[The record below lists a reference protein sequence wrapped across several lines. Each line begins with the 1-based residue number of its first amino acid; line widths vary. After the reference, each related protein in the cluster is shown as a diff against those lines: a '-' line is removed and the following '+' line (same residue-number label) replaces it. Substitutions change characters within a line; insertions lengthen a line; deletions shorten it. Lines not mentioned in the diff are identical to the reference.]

1 MSNTSWIERYVM
13 PAALRIAGQKHV
25 LSVRDGIILNMPF
38 MLIGSFFLIFAYLP
52 IPGYADMMSS
62 LFGEVW
68 RDKMLYPVKATYDI
82 MALISSF
89 GIAYRLAE
97 KYRTLDPLSAGA
109 MSLVAFMMTIP
120 QNTLFTPVHGAA
132 EVIKGVIPVSMVG
145 SRGLFVA
152 IVISLLSTEI
162 YRLVASR
169 NLVIRMPDGVPP
181 AVAKS
186 FLALIPGFC
195 VLAVVLALRLAVEA
209 SPFGDINSMIA
220 TLIGIPMH
228 HVGGTLPGMIIS
240 VILIGILWTTGPAR
254 RRDRTGV
261 YPAGMAVEY
270 VREPDGLPERSADPH
285 IITQQFYDLWI
296 APGGT
301 GALLGLVIFMLL
313 RSRSQQMK
321 QLGKIAAPGALF
333 NISEPMVFGIP
344 LVMNPY
350 FFLPFIL
357 TPVLLVIVS
366 YTAMA
371 TGLVAPPAGIALP
384 FTTPIFISG
393 YLATG
398 GHISGTVLQVV
409 NLAIS
414 LVVYYPFFRARD
426 RLKAKKSTPRRNPK
440 RALRLLMPTAH
451 NLQPDKS

>member
-13 PAALRIAGQKHV
+13 PAALKIAGQKHV

-52 IPGYADMMSS
+52 IPGYADMMSG

-97 KYRTLDPLSAGA
+97 KYRTIDPLSAG
-109 MSLVAFMMTIP
+109 
-120 QNTLFTPVHGAA
+120 A

-145 SRGLFVA
+145 SQGLFVA

-240 VILIGILWTTGPAR
+240 VIVIGILWTL
-254 RRDRTGV
+254 
-261 YPAGMAVEY
+261 
-270 VREPDGLPERSADPH
+270 GLHGDAIVLVFIQPVWLSNMSENLTAFQNGQPIPH

-398 GHISGTVLQVV
+398 GHISGTILQVV
-409 NLAIS
+409 NLTIS
-414 LVVYYPFFRARD
+414 LVVYYPFFRAWD
-426 RLKAKKSTPRRNPK
+426 RLKAKEEHASAQPQESVILPDAD
-440 RALRLLMPTAH
+440 RA
-451 NLQPDKS
+451 

>member
-1 MSNTSWIERYVM
+1 MSENLT
-13 PAALRIAGQKHV
+13 AFQNGQ
-25 LSVRDGIILNMPF
+25 
-38 MLIGSFFLIFAYLP
+38 P
-52 IPGYADMMSS
+52 I
-62 LFGEVW
+62 
-68 RDKMLYPVKATYDI
+68 
-82 MALISSF
+82 
-89 GIAYRLAE
+89 
-97 KYRTLDPLSAGA
+97 
-109 MSLVAFMMTIP
+109 
-120 QNTLFTPVHGAA
+120 
-132 EVIKGVIPVSMVG
+132 
-145 SRGLFVA
+145 
-152 IVISLLSTEI
+152 
-162 YRLVASR
+162 
-169 NLVIRMPDGVPP
+169 
-181 AVAKS
+181 
-186 FLALIPGFC
+186 
-195 VLAVVLALRLAVEA
+195 
-209 SPFGDINSMIA
+209 
-220 TLIGIPMH
+220 
-228 HVGGTLPGMIIS
+228 
-240 VILIGILWTTGPAR
+240 
-254 RRDRTGV
+254 
-261 YPAGMAVEY
+261 
-270 VREPDGLPERSADPH
+270 PH

-414 LVVYYPFFRARD
+414 LVVYYPFFRAWIG
-426 RLKAKKSTPRRNPK
+426 
-440 RALRLLMPTAH
+440 
-451 NLQPDKS
+451 

>member
-1 MSNTSWIERYVM
+1 MSHSTLIERFVM
-13 PAALRIAGQKHV
+13 PAALKIAGQKHV

-52 IPGYADMMSS
+52 IPGYADMMTG
-62 LFGEVW
+62 LFGDVW
-68 RDKMLYPVKATYDI
+68 RDKILYPVKATYDI

-120 QNTLFTPVHGAA
+120 QHTLFAPVSGAA
-132 EVIKGVIPVSMVG
+132 EQIVKGVIPVNLVG
-145 SRGLFVA
+145 SQGLFVA

-162 YRLVASR
+162 YRFVASR
-169 NLVIRMPDGVPP
+169 NLVIRMPEGVPP

-220 TLIGIPMH
+220 TIIGIPMH
-228 HVGGTLPGMIIS
+228 HVGGTLPGMIVS
-240 VILIGILWTTGPAR
+240 VILIGVLWTL
-254 RRDRTGV
+254 
-261 YPAGMAVEY
+261 
-270 VREPDGLPERSADPH
+270 GLHGDAIVLVFIQPVWLSNMSENLTAFQNGQPIPH

-301 GALLGLVIFMLL
+301 GALLGLVIFMLI
-313 RSRSQQMK
+313 RARSQQMK

-398 GHISGTVLQVV
+398 GHLSGTILQVV
-409 NLAIS
+409 NLGIS
-414 LVVYYPFFRARD
+414 LAIYYPFFRAWD
-426 RLKAKKSTPRRNPK
+426 RLKAKEEKASQEREAAA
-440 RALRLLMPTAH
+440 ALSEVPG
-451 NLQPDKS
+451 P

>member
-1 MSNTSWIERYVM
+1 M
-13 PAALRIAGQKHV
+13 
-25 LSVRDGIILNMPF
+25 
-38 MLIGSFFLIFAYLP
+38 
-52 IPGYADMMSS
+52 
-62 LFGEVW
+62 
-68 RDKMLYPVKATYDI
+68 
-82 MALISSF
+82 
-89 GIAYRLAE
+89 
-97 KYRTLDPLSAGA
+97 
-109 MSLVAFMMTIP
+109 
-120 QNTLFTPVHGAA
+120 
-132 EVIKGVIPVSMVG
+132 
-145 SRGLFVA
+145 
-152 IVISLLSTEI
+152 
-162 YRLVASR
+162 
-169 NLVIRMPDGVPP
+169 
-181 AVAKS
+181 
-186 FLALIPGFC
+186 
-195 VLAVVLALRLAVEA
+195 
-209 SPFGDINSMIA
+209 
-220 TLIGIPMH
+220 IGIPMH

-240 VILIGILWTTGPAR
+240 VILIGILWTL
-254 RRDRTGV
+254 
-261 YPAGMAVEY
+261 
-270 VREPDGLPERSADPH
+270 GLHGDAIVLVFIQPVWLSNMSENLTAFQNGQPIPH

-414 LVVYYPFFRARD
+414 LVVYYPFFRAWD
-426 RLKAKKSTPRRNPK
+426 RLKAKEEHASAQPQASAAIADAD
-440 RALRLLMPTAH
+440 RA
-451 NLQPDKS
+451 

>member
-145 SRGLFVA
+145 SQGLFVA

-186 FLALIPGFC
+186 FL
-195 VLAVVLALRLAVEA
+195 
-209 SPFGDINSMIA
+209 
-220 TLIGIPMH
+220 
-228 HVGGTLPGMIIS
+228 
-240 VILIGILWTTGPAR
+240 
-254 RRDRTGV
+254 
-261 YPAGMAVEY
+261 
-270 VREPDGLPERSADPH
+270 
-285 IITQQFYDLWI
+285 
-296 APGGT
+296 
-301 GALLGLVIFMLL
+301 LLGLVIFMLL

-414 LVVYYPFFRARD
+414 LVVYYPFFRAWD
-426 RLKAKKSTPRRNPK
+426 RLKAKEEHASAQPQASAAIADAD
-440 RALRLLMPTAH
+440 RA
-451 NLQPDKS
+451 

>member
-195 VLAVVLALRLAVEA
+195 VLAVVLALRGGRGLAVRRHQQHDRHFDRYSDA
-209 SPFGDINSMIA
+209 S
-220 TLIGIPMH
+220 
-228 HVGGTLPGMIIS
+228 
-240 VILIGILWTTGPAR
+240 R
-254 RRDRTGV
+254 RR
-261 YPAGMAVEY
+261 YAAGHDYFSHFDWYFVD
-270 VREPDGLPERSADPH
+270 PGLHGDAIVLVFIQPVWLSNMSENLTAFQNGQPIPH

-426 RLKAKKSTPRRNPK
+426 RLKAKEEHASAQPQASAAIADAD
-440 RALRLLMPTAH
+440 RA
-451 NLQPDKS
+451 

>member
-145 SRGLFVA
+145 SQGLFVA

-181 AVAKS
+181 AVRNHS
-186 FLALIPGFC
+186 
-195 VLAVVLALRLAVEA
+195 
-209 SPFGDINSMIA
+209 SP
-220 TLIGIPMH
+220 
-228 HVGGTLPGMIIS
+228 
-240 VILIGILWTTGPAR
+240 
-254 RRDRTGV
+254 
-261 YPAGMAVEY
+261 
-270 VREPDGLPERSADPH
+270 
-285 IITQQFYDLWI
+285 
-296 APGGT
+296 
-301 GALLGLVIFMLL
+301 
-313 RSRSQQMK
+313 
-321 QLGKIAAPGALF
+321 
-333 NISEPMVFGIP
+333 
-344 LVMNPY
+344 
-350 FFLPFIL
+350 
-357 TPVLLVIVS
+357 
-366 YTAMA
+366 
-371 TGLVAPPAGIALP
+371 
-384 FTTPIFISG
+384 
-393 YLATG
+393 
-398 GHISGTVLQVV
+398 
-409 NLAIS
+409 
-414 LVVYYPFFRARD
+414 
-426 RLKAKKSTPRRNPK
+426 
-440 RALRLLMPTAH
+440 
-451 NLQPDKS
+451 

>member
-145 SRGLFVA
+145 SQGLFVA

-228 HVGGTLPGMIIS
+228 HVGGYAAGHDYFSHFDWYFVDP
-240 VILIGILWTTGPAR
+240 GPAR
-254 RRDRTGV
+254 RRDCAGV

-270 VREPDGLPERSADPH
+270 VREPDGLPERSADPAYH
-285 IITQQFYDLWI
+285 YS
-296 APGGT
+296 A
-301 GALLGLVIFMLL
+301 VL
-313 RSRSQQMK
+313 RS
-321 QLGKIAAPGALF
+321 
-333 NISEPMVFGIP
+333 V
-344 LVMNPY
+344 
-350 FFLPFIL
+350 
-357 TPVLLVIVS
+357 
-366 YTAMA
+366 
-371 TGLVAPPAGIALP
+371 
-384 FTTPIFISG
+384 
-393 YLATG
+393 
-398 GHISGTVLQVV
+398 
-409 NLAIS
+409 
-414 LVVYYPFFRARD
+414 D
-426 RLKAKKSTPRRNPK
+426 CPRRYR
-440 RALRLLMPTAH
+440 RAAGAG
-451 NLQPDKS
+451 DFYVAA

>member
-145 SRGLFVA
+145 SQGLFVA

-240 VILIGILWTTGPAR
+240 VILIGILWTL
-254 RRDRTGV
+254 
-261 YPAGMAVEY
+261 
-270 VREPDGLPERSADPH
+270 GLHGDAIVLVFIQPVWLSNMSENLTAFQNGQPIPH

-350 FFLPFIL
+350 FFLAVYFNAGAAGDR
-357 TPVLLVIVS
+357 VL
-366 YTAMA
+366 YRDGDRAGGA
-371 TGLVAPPAGIALP
+371 ARGIALP

-414 LVVYYPFFRARD
+414 LVVYYPFFRAWD
-426 RLKAKKSTPRRNPK
+426 RLKAKEEHASAQPQASAAIADAD
-440 RALRLLMPTAH
+440 RA
-451 NLQPDKS
+451 

>member
-1 MSNTSWIERYVM
+1 MSKPNVLLERYVL
-13 PAALRIAGQKHV
+13 PFALKIASQKHV

-52 IPGYADMMSS
+52 IPSYANMMGDV
-62 LFGEVW
+62 FGAAW
-68 RDKMLYPVKATYDI
+68 REKLLYPVKATYDI
-82 MALISSF
+82 MAIISSF

-97 KYRTLDPLSAGA
+97 KYKTLDPLTTGA
-109 MSLVAFMMTIP
+109 VSLVAFILTIP
-120 QNTLFTPVHGAA
+120 QNTLFQPLNGAT
-132 EVIKGVIPVSMVG
+132 EQIVKGVLPMNFIG
-145 SRGLFVA
+145 SQGLFVA
-152 IVISLLSTEI
+152 IVIAILSTEI
-162 YRLVASR
+162 YRFVHDR
-169 NLVIRMPDGVPP
+169 NLVINMPAGVPP

-186 FLALIPGFC
+186 FLALIPGFA
-195 VLAVVLALRLAVEA
+195 VMAVVLALRLGVEA
-209 SPFGDINSMIA
+209 TPFGNINNMIA

-228 HVGGTLPGMIIS
+228 HIGGTLPGMIFS
-240 VILIGILWTTGPAR
+240 VILIGLLWM
-254 RRDRTGV
+254 V
-261 YPAGMAVEY
+261 
-270 VREPDGLPERSADPH
+270 GLHGDAIVLVFIQPVWLSNMSENLTAFQNGQPIPH

-313 RSRSQQMK
+313 RARSAQMK
-321 QLGKIAAPGALF
+321 QLGKIAAPGCLF

-350 FFLPFIL
+350 FAIPFIL
-357 TPVLLVIVS
+357 TPVILVIVT

-371 TGLVAPPAGIALP
+371 TGLVTPPVGIALP

-398 GHISGTVLQVV
+398 GHISGTVIQVV

-414 LVVYYPFFRARD
+414 LVIYYPFFRAWD
-426 RLKAKKSTPRRNPK
+426 KLKYKEEHQAAQLEAEK
-440 RALRLLMPTAH
+440 AQTAAGQ
-451 NLQPDKS
+451 LTAR

>member
-145 SRGLFVA
+145 SQGLFVA

-169 NLVIRMPDGVPP
+169 NLVIHMPDGVPP

-220 TLIGIPMH
+220 T
-228 HVGGTLPGMIIS
+228 
-240 VILIGILWTTGPAR
+240 
-254 RRDRTGV
+254 
-261 YPAGMAVEY
+261 
-270 VREPDGLPERSADPH
+270 
-285 IITQQFYDLWI
+285 
-296 APGGT
+296 
-301 GALLGLVIFMLL
+301 
-313 RSRSQQMK
+313 
-321 QLGKIAAPGALF
+321 
-333 NISEPMVFGIP
+333 
-344 LVMNPY
+344 
-350 FFLPFIL
+350 
-357 TPVLLVIVS
+357 
-366 YTAMA
+366 
-371 TGLVAPPAGIALP
+371 
-384 FTTPIFISG
+384 
-393 YLATG
+393 
-398 GHISGTVLQVV
+398 
-409 NLAIS
+409 
-414 LVVYYPFFRARD
+414 
-426 RLKAKKSTPRRNPK
+426 
-440 RALRLLMPTAH
+440 
-451 NLQPDKS
+451 

>member
-1 MSNTSWIERYVM
+1 MSKPNVLLERYVL
-13 PAALRIAGQKHV
+13 PFALKIASQKHV

-52 IPGYADMMSS
+52 IPSYANMM
-62 LFGEVW
+62 GEVFGAAW
-68 RDKMLYPVKATYDI
+68 REKLLYPVKATYDI
-82 MALISSF
+82 MAIISSF

-97 KYRTLDPLSAGA
+97 KYKTLDPLTTGA
-109 MSLVAFMMTIP
+109 VSLVAFILTIP
-120 QNTLFTPVHGAA
+120 QNTLFQPLNGAT
-132 EVIKGVIPVSMVG
+132 EQIVKGVLPMNFIG
-145 SRGLFVA
+145 SQGLFVA
-152 IVISLLSTEI
+152 IVIAILSTEI
-162 YRLVASR
+162 YRFVHDR
-169 NLVIRMPDGVPP
+169 NLVINMPAGVPP

-186 FLALIPGFC
+186 FLALIPGFA
-195 VLAVVLALRLAVEA
+195 VMAVVLALRLGVEA
-209 SPFGDINSMIA
+209 TPFGNINNMIA

-228 HVGGTLPGMIIS
+228 HIGGTLPGMIFS
-240 VILIGILWTTGPAR
+240 VILIGLLWM
-254 RRDRTGV
+254 V
-261 YPAGMAVEY
+261 
-270 VREPDGLPERSADPH
+270 GLHGDAIVLVFIQPVWLSNMSENLTAFQNGQPIPH

-313 RSRSQQMK
+313 RARSAQMK
-321 QLGKIAAPGALF
+321 QLGKIAAPGCLF

-350 FFLPFIL
+350 FAIPFIL
-357 TPVLLVIVS
+357 TPVILVIVT

-371 TGLVAPPAGIALP
+371 TGLVTPPVGIALP

-398 GHISGTVLQVV
+398 GHISGTVIQVV

-414 LVVYYPFFRARD
+414 LVIYYPFFRAWD
-426 RLKAKKSTPRRNPK
+426 KLKYKEEHQAAQLEAEK
-440 RALRLLMPTAH
+440 AQTAAGQ
-451 NLQPDKS
+451 LTAR

>member
-52 IPGYADMMSS
+52 IPGYADMMSG

-132 EVIKGVIPVSMVG
+132 EDTMKKLHIGI
-145 SRGLFVA
+145 
-152 IVISLLSTEI
+152 
-162 YRLVASR
+162 
-169 NLVIRMPDGVPP
+169 
-181 AVAKS
+181 
-186 FLALIPGFC
+186 
-195 VLAVVLALRLAVEA
+195 LAVVLALRLAVEA

-240 VILIGILWTTGPAR
+240 VILIGILWTL
-254 RRDRTGV
+254 
-261 YPAGMAVEY
+261 
-270 VREPDGLPERSADPH
+270 GLHGDAIVLVFIQPVWLSNMSENLTAFQNGQPIPH

-414 LVVYYPFFRARD
+414 LVVYYPFFRAWD
-426 RLKAKKSTPRRNPK
+426 RLKAKEEHASAQPQVSAAIADAD
-440 RALRLLMPTAH
+440 RA
-451 NLQPDKS
+451 